1 MAQLKSEIGYK
12 LALKVASHY
21 ANHPPVPGSLHDQ
34 HNQKVLAMI
43 QVYEDTFLSIVLT
56 QEYLE
61 IKNLISKE
69 IHTA

>member
-1 MAQLKSEIGYK
+1 MAQIKSEIGYK

-21 ANHPPVPGSLHDQ
+21 ANHPPVPGSLHDH
-34 HNQKVLAMI
+34 HNQKVLTMI
-43 QVYEDTFLSIVLT
+43 QSYEDRYFSIALT

-61 IKNLISKE
+61 IKNLISND

>member
-1 MAQLKSEIGYK
+1 MAQIKSEIGYK

-21 ANHPPVPGSLHDQ
+21 ANHPPIPHSVQDQ

-43 QVYEDTFLSIVLT
+43 ESYEDTYLSIVLT

-61 IKNLISKE
+61 IKNLISRE